1 MLNLTYKKTQA
12 EKLSIS
18 FEGVFVKPLKIQY
31 ELAKR
36 GITQRSIAS
45 ELKVSD
51 MMISLVVNKK
61 HVSDR
66 IMRAIA
72 EKINREH
79 QEVFP
84 EHYNNTRR
92 REKAA

>member
-1 MLNLTYKKTQA
+1 MDSLT
-12 EKLSIS
+12 
-18 FEGVFVKPLKIQY
+18 IQY

-36 GITQRSIAS
+36 GITQKSIAS

-66 IMRAIA
+66 VMRAIA
-72 EKINREH
+72 EKINQDH

-84 EHYNNTRR
+84 EHYLNPRR
-92 REKAA
+92 RKKAA